1 MVFGVQSLAPHGG
14 IFVLFA
20 INPIWGFLVALL
32 AGVVVTAFLV
42 VAFKRFIAPKELQE
56 AEAKPPPRPPF
67 RPEPSPPACRMR
79 NA

>member
-1 MVFGVQSLAPHGG
+1 MAFGVQSLAPHGG

-42 VAFKRFIAPKELQE
+42 VAFKRFIAPKELQR
-56 AEAKPPPRPPF
+56 PRPNL
-67 RPEPSPPACRMR
+67 EVAAVPA
-79 NA
+79 